1 MATQPSEKHAQEIA
15 LGDELAVIAQRAQTF
30 TSASGAAIAMRE
42 GNNEFITQ
50 ARCGSTAPDIDSE
63 VQLDG
68 SFAGQAIKSGKDLR
82 CDDAETDPRVNVYAA
97 RSLGI
102 RSMVVIPI
110 KDERQVFGILSVFAP
125 SPQSFTITHVA
136 VLKTMADQ
144 VALLAR
150 RQRRGRPDVF

>member
-1 MATQPSEKHAQEIA
+1 MATQPSEKQAQTIS

-42 GNNEFITQ
+42 GNSEFITQ
-50 ARCGSTAPDIDSE
+50 ASSGSNAPDIDSQ
-63 VQLDG
+63 VPLDG

-82 CDDAETDPRVNVYAA
+82 CDDAETDPRVDIFAA

-102 RSMVVIPI
+102 RSMIVIPI
-110 KDERQVFGILSVFAP
+110 KDERQVFGILSVFAI

-144 VALLAR
+144 VALLPR
-150 RQRRGRPDVF
+150 TQRRGRADVF